1 MNIPIFDLLLVL
13 IGSLGFALC
22 AYLYHCKTKKKP
34 LVCPLRT
41 SCDFVTTS
49 KYSKFLGIHLEVI
62 GMTYYALVVITH
74 MVVAID
80 PSLATTNGV
89 IVGLIASTGA
99 FLFSIY
105 LTSIQAFILKQWCTW
120 CLCSATLCLLIFITT
135 YFSSPIKLF

>member
-1 MNIPIFDLLLVL
+1 MHTPIFDILLVV
-13 IGSLGFALC
+13 IGLLGFALC
-22 AYLYHCKTKKKP
+22 TYMYRCKSKKKP

-49 KYSKFLGIHLEVI
+49 KYSKFLGIHLEII
-62 GMTYYALVVITH
+62 GMVYYGVVVVIH
-74 MVVAID
+74 AIVAID
-80 PSLATTNGV
+80 PVLATTNGI
-89 IVGLIASTGA
+89 IVGLVASIGA

-105 LTSIQAFILKQWCTW
+105 LTSIQAFVLRQWCTW